1 MEEIKKPKTVKEVF
15 KDYNSS
21 SFELINAKVMG
32 INLYKRL
39 NTLEIVIE
47 STKLINIKEI
57 LELEKYIEKR
67 FQVKEARISINY
79 NLEPISR
86 DEISQ
91 KIVTEWESIIEYIS
105 HKHPIAK
112 AFLKNS
118 SIMIEKNKIAVTL
131 SLNGKEF
138 LESNK
143 FNDVFSGLI
152 QNIYGEKY
160 QINYIENVEENAISQ
175 YKENIEKQEKETILE
190 LTKENGNSEHNTQ
203 KKVVQQAKPKYNKK
217 PAQNVKVQAKASNVP
232 VEAPPPPETEDG
244 DSPLIY
250 GRNINLKD
258 AITKIQDI
266 SVDSGNVIIEGKLV
280 KL

>member
-118 SIMIEKNKIAVTL
+118 CY
-131 SLNGKEF
+131 F
-138 LESNK
+138 
-143 FNDVFSGLI
+143 
-152 QNIYGEKY
+152 
-160 QINYIENVEENAISQ
+160 IS
-175 YKENIEKQEKETILE
+175 KWK
-190 LTKENGNSEHNTQ
+190 
-203 KKVVQQAKPKYNKK
+203 
-217 PAQNVKVQAKASNVP
+217 
-232 VEAPPPPETEDG
+232 
-244 DSPLIY
+244 
-250 GRNINLKD
+250 R
-258 AITKIQDI
+258 I
-266 SVDSGNVIIEGKLV
+266 SRK
-280 KL
+280 